1 MGLRDRMARQGRR
14 RSRSGKNHTRRRAI
28 SWGNSSFHSQQ
39 AAEKALKALLVRYQI
54 NFPKSHDIAALLL
67 LAEPRAPG
75 IAAAL
80 DAARVLTM
88 YAVETRYPDSDPVS
102 KADASR
108 HVELADGV
116 VTYVRR
122 QLNAYL
128 AAGRPRG

>member
-1 MGLRDRMARQGRR
+1 MTGWLAKAEDDLAAAKIILGGAL
-14 RSRSGKNHTRRRAI
+14 S